1 MTRVWRRC
9 ESGTK
14 LRPMLRRGLLT
25 ALLGLAIAGP
35 AAAGTIT
42 VKLGL
47 VGGKLAV
54 ASAPASLAAGA
65 TTSIP
70 VKVADG
76 RGSGAGWTLRFK
88 HATGLTVTG
97 ITARCASNST
107 CTLPTAAG
115 APSGATVLRAAKDSG
130 MGIVELVVTVHAGSA
145 ANVSFDVS

>member
-1 MTRVWRRC
+1 
-9 ESGTK
+9 
-14 LRPMLRRGLLT
+14 MLRRGLLPV
-25 ALLGLAIAGP
+25 LLGLAIAGP
-35 AAAGTIT
+35 AAGGTIT

-54 ASAPASLAAGA
+54 ASAPTSLAAGA

-88 HATGLTVTG
+88 DATGLTVTG

-115 APSGATVLRAAKDSG
+115 TPSGATVLKAVKDSG
-130 MGIVELVVTVHAGSA
+130 MGIIELVVTVRASSA
-145 ANVSFDVS
+145 ADVAFGVS